1 VNHEDDNRTAVV
13 IKPRQPFLDWINN
26 TPQSNLSSPVMMEE
40 LLEDCDT
47 ILLPDTDSLK
57 DAHELLEPLK
67 PDLFVMQLDS
77 WLRDPS
83 AWPQDRSVAVFDQ
96 WFALEVHS
104 MVLDLVEEPIL
115 REGDE
120 GFDSDLEQD
129 LRIAALLENVADEED
144 DEKALQ
150 AWLRHLEAKLSLPF
164 EAQIVETQ
172 ENGLL
177 KAGAQVSV
185 FDFAGIH
192 NEYGIMVSIKTARK
206 RFDFPLSNLEVCEET
221 SPNYQLVDDYEVW
234 FYDR

>member
-1 VNHEDDNRTAVV
+1 MRMINRTAVV

-26 TPQSNLSSPVMMEE
+26 TPQLNLSSPVTMEE

-47 ILLPDTDSLK
+47 ILLPDTDSLEG
-57 DAHELLEPLK
+57 AHELLEPLK
-67 PDLFVMQLDS
+67 PDLFAVQLDG

-83 AWPQDRSVAVFDQ
+83 PWPQDRSAAVFDQ
-96 WFALEVHS
+96 WFTLEVHS
-104 MVLDLVEEPIL
+104 MVLDLVEGPIL

-129 LRIAALLENVADEED
+129 LRIAAVLENVADEED

-150 AWLRHLEAKLSLPF
+150 AWLSHLEAKLSLPF

-172 ENGLL
+172 EDGSP
-177 KAGAQVSV
+177 KAGALVSV

-192 NEYGIMVSIKTARK
+192 NEYGIMVSVKTAHK
-206 RFDFPLSNLEVCEET
+206 RFDFPLRDLQVCNKET
-221 SPNYQLVDDYEVW
+221 PNYQLVDDYAVW
-234 FYDR
+234 FYSL